1 MADFTLENF
10 TLQNYSNALIDP
22 ETISMVGN
30 SFVFAIGSTLVALVL
45 GGVVA
50 YLVAGRVLA
59 QLERGPAAG
68 LVEEFQPQPDPGRPS
83 GAGYRADVGVRDQQ
97 FILDD
102 LVQCHIDRRA
112 ASRVRVAHQHKTQET
127 TGPGVAFRRL
137 ARHGETR
144 GPEPLAQLVGIDK
157 GPVDQFARR
166 VEDAGDGDFPT
177 LAHRRQ
183 PSAAPGWPGWTG
195 QVKSV
200 QDAALLPPNLPS
212 RHRPRARRGKATMN
226 DTGGLAQLLVTQDP
240 SRIARLVVRE
250 FVRNA

>member
-1 MADFTLENF
+1 MAPGIE
-10 TLQNYSNALIDP
+10 
-22 ETISMVGN
+22 GN
-30 SFVFAIGSTLVALVL
+30 DHEHRAHGFGTRDRSF
-45 GGVVA
+45 
-50 YLVAGRVLA
+50 GRVPHAPVRSREPPAKVDTRREVRRESRMGESDEPDERAVLA

-144 GPEPLAQLVGIDK
+144 GPEPLAQLVGIDE

-166 VEDAGDGDFPT
+166 VEDARDGDFLT
-177 LAHRRQ
+177 VAHRRQ
-183 PSAAPGWPGWTG
+183 TSPA
-195 QVKSV
+195 
-200 QDAALLPPNLPS
+200 S
-212 RHRPRARRGKATMN
+212 RRRADCQPARRSMPRPAVGYR
-226 DTGGLAQLLVTQDP
+226 
-240 SRIARLVVRE
+240 SVV
-250 FVRNA
+250 